1 MSSARQCLLRPNAF
15 HYTAFPAPPPAWRL
29 ARTVVPMLAIIR
41 KFAQSWVAM
50 LLFIPL
56 TISFLVFGVRD
67 VLHPKFTD
75 AVVSAGSHEVS
86 PSAFKRD
93 FGTALQGA
101 KQQTGQDVSMS
112 DAIAAGYDQQM
123 LSELEGQVALNE
135 YLTRIGVVPAEHLVD
150 LEINEAPR
158 FANAL
163 GQFDQTLLD
172 EWLAA
177 QGLSAVEL
185 KSDIRDD
192 IALRQTAAGL
202 GAGLQT
208 PKIYGALFAS
218 YNLEGR
224 AISYFVLGP
233 QSVPPPPPPTDAQ
246 LQALINQHVA
256 QLTRPE
262 MRTLSVVRFS
272 AASLAPSMPVDET
285 KVQALYDAARPT
297 LSQPEKRSLIELA
310 TPDAGKAQ
318 TIAARLK
325 AGDNPDAIGKALD
338 VTPATLSDKTKADVV
353 DPAVAD
359 PAFAASEGQVL
370 GPIKS
375 GLAGYAV
382 VKVVKVTPAVTP
394 TLAQLR
400 PQLEAQVR
408 QNAAIQKVF
417 DAVKT
422 YEDAHNSGANL
433 ADSARTAG
441 ATPVTL
447 GPITADGRDEHAQ
460 TVAGATPKLLKEAF
474 SLSQGGESE
483 MEDEGEGEYFAIR
496 VVKITPPTVPAVADI
511 RPQLVQAYLQEAVLD
526 RLTALATQ
534 LTQKIQHGEG
544 LEAAAASAHAQV
556 KALPDVTRQA
566 LVQSR
571 QMDPQVIAAL
581 FNAKRGEVVS
591 GRLVQLQV
599 IVARVDDIRPATGD
613 QAARQTVLASQQFN
627 DAILQDMIAAARAH
641 AIAVVK
647 PVGDIAAARQA
658 LGVTEDET
666 AQSGARPK
674 RGPSL

>member
-1 MSSARQCLLRPNAF
+1 
-15 HYTAFPAPPPAWRL
+15 
-29 ARTVVPMLAIIR
+29 MLAIIR
-41 KFAQSWVAM
+41 KFSQSWVAM

-75 AVVSAGSHEVS
+75 AVIQAGSHEVS

-93 FGTALQGA
+93 FEVALQGA
-101 KQQTGQDVSMS
+101 KQQSGQDVSVN
-112 DAIAAGYDQQM
+112 DAIAAGYDEQI
-123 LSELEGQVALNE
+123 LSEIESQVALNE
-135 YLTRIGVVPAEHLVD
+135 YLKRAGVVPAEHLVD

-163 GQFDQTLLD
+163 GQFDQTLLN
-172 EWLAA
+172 EWLAE

-202 GAGLQT
+202 AAGLQT
-208 PKIYGALFAS
+208 PKIYGALLAS

-224 AISYFVLGP
+224 AISYFVLDP
-233 QSVPPPPPPTDAQ
+233 HSVPLPAPPTDAQ
-246 LQALINQHVA
+246 LQALIDQHAA

-272 AASLAPSMPVDET
+272 AAALAPSMPVDET
-285 KVQALYDAARPT
+285 KVQALYEAAKST
-297 LSQPEKRSLIELA
+297 QSQPEKRSLIEFA
-310 TPDAGKAQ
+310 TTDAGKAQ
-318 TIAARLK
+318 TIATQLK
-325 AGDNPDAIGKALD
+325 AGDSPDAIGKALGI
-338 VTPATLSDKTKADVV
+338 TPETLDDKEKGDVV

-359 PAFAASEGQVL
+359 PTFTASQGQVL

-382 VKVVKVTPAVTP
+382 VKVVKITPAVMP

-433 ADSARTAG
+433 ADSARAAG

-447 GPITADGRDEHAQ
+447 GPVTADGRNEQAQ
-460 TVAGATPKLLKEAF
+460 PAPGATPKLLKEAF
-474 SLSQGGESE
+474 ALSPGGESE
-483 MEDEGEGEYFAIR
+483 MTDEGEGEYFAVR
-496 VVKITPPTVPAVADI
+496 VVKIAPPAAPALADI
-511 RPQLVQAYLQEAVLD
+511 RPQLVQAYMQETILD
-526 RLTALATQ
+526 RLSALATQ
-534 LTQKIQHGEG
+534 LTQKIQHGES
-544 LEAAAASAHAQV
+544 LEAAAASAHAPV
-556 KALPDVTRQA
+556 KALPDVTREA
-566 LVQSR
+566 LVQGR
-571 QMDPQVIAAL
+571 QMDPQVISAL
-581 FNAKRGEVVS
+581 FDAKKGEVVS
-591 GRLVQLQV
+591 GRVGQVQV
-599 IVARVDDIRPATGD
+599 IVARVDGILPATGE

-627 DAILQDMIAAARAH
+627 DALLQDMITAARTR
-641 AIAVVK
+641 AVAVIK
-647 PVGDIAAARQA
+647 PEGDIAAGRQA
-658 LGVTEDET
+658 LGVSQDET

-674 RGPSL
+674 RGPAL

>member
-1 MSSARQCLLRPNAF
+1 
-15 HYTAFPAPPPAWRL
+15 
-29 ARTVVPMLAIIR
+29 MLAIIR

-75 AVVSAGSHEVS
+75 AVVQAGSHEVS

-93 FGTALQGA
+93 FEVALQGA
-101 KQQTGQDVSMS
+101 KQQTGQDVTVS
-112 DAIAAGYDQQM
+112 DAIAAGYDAQI
-123 LSELEGQVALNE
+123 LSEIEGQIALNE
-135 YLTRIGVVPAEHLVD
+135 YLTRAGVVPAEHLVD
-150 LEINEAPR
+150 MEINEAPR

-172 EWLAA
+172 EWLGQ
-177 QGLSAVEL
+177 QGLTAVDL

-202 GAGLQT
+202 AAGLQT
-208 PKIYGALFAS
+208 PKIYGALLAS

-224 AISYFVLGP
+224 SISYFVLDP
-233 QSVPPPPPPTDAQ
+233 HSAPPPPLPTDPQ
-246 LQALINQHVA
+246 LQALIDQHAA

-272 AASLAPSMPVDET
+272 AAALAPSMPVDET
-285 KVQALYDAARPT
+285 KVQALYDAAKAT
-297 LSQPEKRSLIELA
+297 QSQPEKRSLIEFA
-310 TPDAGKAQ
+310 TADAGKAQ

-325 AGDNPDAIGKALD
+325 GGDSPDALGKAVG
-338 VTPATLSDKTKADVV
+338 VTPTTQDDKEKGDVV
-353 DPAVAD
+353 DPAVAG
-359 PAFAASEGQVL
+359 PAFAASQGEVL

-382 VKVVKVTPAVTP
+382 VKVVKITPAITP

-408 QNAAIQKVF
+408 QNAAIQNVF

-433 ADSARTAG
+433 ADSARAAG

-447 GPITADGRDEHAQ
+447 GPITADGRDQQAQ
-460 TVAGATPKLLKEAF
+460 AVAGVSPKLLKEAF

-483 MEDEGEGEYFAIR
+483 MTDEGEGEYFAVR
-496 VVKITPPTVPAVADI
+496 VVKITPPAVPALAEI
-511 RPQLVQAYLQEAVLD
+511 RPQLVQAYMQQAMLE
-526 RLTALATQ
+526 RLNALATQ
-534 LTQKIQHGEG
+534 LTQKIQHGES
-544 LEAAAASAHAQV
+544 LEAAAASAHGQV
-556 KALPDVTRQA
+556 KALPDVTRAA
-566 LVQSR
+566 LVQGR
-571 QMDPQVIAAL
+571 QMDPQVISAL
-581 FNAKRGEVVS
+581 FNAKKGDVVS
-591 GRLVQLQV
+591 GRVGQVQV
-599 IVARVDDIRPATGD
+599 IVARIDGIQPATGE

-627 DAILQDMIAAARAH
+627 DALLQDMIAAARTH
-641 AIAVVK
+641 AVAVVK

-658 LGVTEDET
+658 LGVSQDET

-674 RGPSL
+674 RGPAL

>member
-1 MSSARQCLLRPNAF
+1 
-15 HYTAFPAPPPAWRL
+15 
-29 ARTVVPMLAIIR
+29 MLAIIR

-75 AVVSAGSHEVS
+75 AVVQAGSHEIS
-86 PSAFKRD
+86 PSVFKRD
-93 FGTALQGA
+93 FEVALQSA
-101 KQQTGQDVSMS
+101 KQQTGQDLSVS
-112 DAIAAGYDQQM
+112 DAIAAGYDQQI
-123 LSELEGQVALNE
+123 LSEIEGQVALNE
-135 YLTRIGVVPAEHLVD
+135 YLTRAGIVPSEHLVD

-172 EWLAA
+172 EWLGE
-177 QGLSAVEL
+177 QGISALEL

-202 GAGLQT
+202 AAGLQT
-208 PKIYGALFAS
+208 PKIYGALLAS

-224 AISYFVLGP
+224 AISYFVLDP
-233 QSVPPPPPPTDAQ
+233 HSAPVPAPPTDAQ
-246 LQALINQHVA
+246 LQALIDQHTA

-272 AASLAPSMPVDET
+272 AAALAPSMPVDET
-285 KVQALYDAARPT
+285 KVQSLYDAAKST
-297 LSQPEKRSLIELA
+297 QSQPEKRSLIEFTTA
-310 TPDAGKAQ
+310 DAVKAQ

-325 AGDNPDAIGKALD
+325 AGDSPDSIGKALG
-338 VTPATLSDKTKADVV
+338 VTPATLDDRAKGDVV

-359 PAFAASEGQVL
+359 PAFAASQGQVL

-382 VKVVKVTPAVTP
+382 VKLVKITPALTP

-433 ADSARTAG
+433 ADSARAAG
-441 ATPVTL
+441 ATPVTV
-447 GPITADGRDEHAQ
+447 GPITADGRDQQAQ
-460 TVAGATPKLLKEAF
+460 AVPGVSPKLLKEAF

-483 MEDEGEGEYFAIR
+483 MEDDGEGEYFAVR
-496 VVKITPPTVPAVADI
+496 VLKIAPPAVPALAEI
-511 RPQLVQAYLQEAVLD
+511 RPQLVQAYMQEAMLD
-526 RLTALATQ
+526 RLNALATQ
-534 LTQKIQHGEG
+534 LTQKIQHGES

-556 KALPDVTRQA
+556 KALPEVTRAA
-566 LVQSR
+566 LVQGR
-571 QMDPQVIAAL
+571 QMDPQVISAL
-581 FNAKRGEVVS
+581 FNAKKGDVVS
-591 GRLVQLQV
+591 GRVGQVQV
-599 IVARVDDIRPATGD
+599 IVARVDGILPATGE

-627 DAILQDMIAAARAH
+627 DALLRDMIAAARTTAV
-641 AIAVVK
+641 AVVK
-647 PVGDIAAARQA
+647 PEGDLAAARQA
-658 LGVTEDET
+658 LGVSQDET

-674 RGPSL
+674 RGPAL